1 MSIVSSFFKFKKVYQ
16 FFSDLENIDNVID
29 STSVLTASTALFF
42 TGSQFDL
49 N

>member
-29 STSVLTASTALFF
+29 STSVLTASTALF
-42 TGSQFDL
+42 L
-49 N
+49 PEANLI